1 MARQAADVIERRR
14 LEEMRERA
22 KNGLKRRVKER
33 TKWLTLLH
41 DISQAIDQAPNWS
54 DALRLVISRI
64 CESEGW
70 QGGHVYAPAVDAPN
84 QLTAIVSYSTDPR
97 FDPFHIASQQ
107 RRHPLNTVL
116 PGRVFVE
123 GHHVWINGEEA
134 LLKVTPERRA
144 AAREVGLLVAL
155 PVRVGN
161 ATLAVFELF
170 SDRSHPETDE
180 LVSLMNDVSTQ
191 VGRVLEQENIMTQIS
206 DIVWGEQQD
215 LVHTLHDSLGQQ
227 FTGLGMLAASLKR
240 RLDATD
246 IDAAQMAQQIAGIAQ
261 DSLER
266 VRQLARG
273 LFQGDIDGD
282 SFLKALEE
290 LAAMTRSMHNI
301 GCRVEGDA
309 PLTIH
314 TARVAT
320 QLYRIVQEAITN
332 AVRHANAR
340 QIAESAGLTVVMNR
354 CMGATG

>member
-1 MARQAADVIERRR
+1 
-14 LEEMRERA
+14 
-22 KNGLKRRVKER
+22 
-33 TKWLTLLH
+33 
-41 DISQAIDQAPNWS
+41 
-54 DALRLVISRI
+54 
-64 CESEGW
+64 
-70 QGGHVYAPAVDAPN
+70 
-84 QLTAIVSYSTDPR
+84 
-97 FDPFHIASQQ
+97 
-107 RRHPLNTVL
+107 
-116 PGRVFVE
+116 
-123 GHHVWINGEEA
+123 
-134 LLKVTPERRA
+134 
-144 AAREVGLLVAL
+144 
-155 PVRVGN
+155 
-161 ATLAVFELF
+161 VFELF
-170 SDRSHPETDE
+170 SDQSHAETDE
-180 LVSLMNDVSTQ
+180 LVSLMSDVSTQ

-246 IDAAQMAQQIAGIAQ
+246 VDAAQTAQQIAGVAQ

-309 PLTIH
+309 PLPIH

-340 QIAESAGLTVVMNR
+340 QITIRAQVNAGTTTLTVTDDGVGFDHRMPNEGG
-354 CMGATG
+354 MGLRIMRHRAASIGAVLSVGAGVDGGTVVKVVARDALSLPGQQSRGRIGPPRGRDEGAL